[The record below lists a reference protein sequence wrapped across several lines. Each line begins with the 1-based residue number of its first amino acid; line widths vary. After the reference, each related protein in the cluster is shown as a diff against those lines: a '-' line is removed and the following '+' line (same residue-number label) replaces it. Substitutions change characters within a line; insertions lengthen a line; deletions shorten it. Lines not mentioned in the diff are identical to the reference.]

1 MHRLQNLANS
11 LTSLSISYKQPDDVV
26 ICAAVRT
33 PLTRAKKVLLKDTA
47 PEVMLSVVLK
57 EVAAR
62 GKIQPKDVQ
71 DIAVGCNLQPGAGQ
85 VNSRMGMLLA
95 DYP

>member
-1 MHRLQNLANS
+1 MNRLHNLASSLNS
-11 LTSLSISYKQPDDVV
+11 LPISSKHPDDVV
-26 ICAAVRT
+26 ICAALRT
-33 PLTRAKKVLLKDTA
+33 PVTRAKKGLLKDTA
-47 PEVMLSVVLK
+47 PEVMLSIVLK

-71 DIAVGCNLQPGAGQ
+71 DITVGCNLQPGAGQ